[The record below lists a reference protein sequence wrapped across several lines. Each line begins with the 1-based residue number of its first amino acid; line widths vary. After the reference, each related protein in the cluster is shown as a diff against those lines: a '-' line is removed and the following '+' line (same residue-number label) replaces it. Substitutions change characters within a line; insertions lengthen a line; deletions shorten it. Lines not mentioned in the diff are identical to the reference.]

1 MPSPE
6 LKTPHQVAALSD
18 DDRKLLLVALKVL
31 FHNLER
37 SLAYGYPITGEEIR
51 VMVRRL
57 GGDSRLL

>member
-1 MPSPE
+1 MLSPV
-6 LKTPHQVAALSD
+6 LKTQHSIAQLSD

-31 FHNLER
+31 YHNLER
-37 SLAYGYPITGEEIR
+37 SLAYGYPITGGEVQ